1 VVAQPSGLTR
11 GCVPAFGYKCAVST
25 SLAEP
30 IRLPVRVLVADDAD
44 GVRELVMLLLDM
56 ESDFTVVGQA
66 RDGIEAVDQAR
77 ALQPDLV
84 VLDISMPRLDGIT
97 ATPRILSASPTSRVA
112 LFTGITEPSV
122 EVEAERAG
130 AEAVLPKELGATTL
144 VDRLREICRRPRG
157 RMSTSTSV

>member
-1 VVAQPSGLTR
+1 
-11 GCVPAFGYKCAVST
+11 VST

-30 IRLPVRVLVADDAD
+30 VRLPVRVLVADDAD

-97 ATPRILSASPTSRVA
+97 ATPRILSASPMTRIA
-112 LFTGITEPSV
+112 LFTGMMEPSV

-157 RMSTSTSV
+157 RMSTSA